1 MHNGDLVYQTL
12 SRELSG
18 SRPNG
23 RRGGIA
29 KRGEGSPSITPTRH
43 EQDTEASYFQG
54 ATFTKEDEE
63 PNLDAYPPSPPL
75 SPKTTV
81 PPKAP
86 TRHLAERKRGHVRHR
101 TSLKRR
107 SSWNPNLKQEF
118 LRRAS
123 IDSIIAPF
131 KDTIWLESEQ
141 CLTQWIESDQDN
153 HNTCPICREQLF
165 SKINKPE
172 FVEGARDIVG
182 PHYTMAHQIQTW
194 RPAKTFVKNMWRAM
208 YRLYERD
215 QVIYDSDI
223 EEHINA
229 RMVPGFYIFS
239 DHWPGIREEARRMVR
254 EHYRNGSYVP
264 LIGMQLRFYL
274 YNVESVLEWQIE
286 DEESE
291 HEVSGDEPSDDE
303 ASHVEDDDD
312 DMSMADSTE

>member
-12 SRELSG
+12 PRELSK

-131 KDTIWLESEQ
+131 KDTIWLESERGV
-141 CLTQWIESDQDN
+141 TSVRRRSSAM
-153 HNTCPICREQLF
+153 TT
-165 SKINKPE
+165 
-172 FVEGARDIVG
+172 GARSISPRSHGYRRKPRKQSTLLHPSSPDVKPVADVSPVHASPVFRG
-182 PHYTMAHQIQTW
+182 TRWWDAPVDSPTLRLAMPARKGSSLLHPS
-194 RPAKTFVKNMWRAM
+194 RPSI
-208 YRLYERD
+208 D
-215 QVIYDSDI
+215 
-223 EEHINA
+223 
-229 RMVPGFYIFS
+229 
-239 DHWPGIREEARRMVR
+239 
-254 EHYRNGSYVP
+254 
-264 LIGMQLRFYL
+264 
-274 YNVESVLEWQIE
+274 VLEHRELKTVFSLPPNRLW
-286 DEESE
+286 
-291 HEVSGDEPSDDE
+291 
-303 ASHVEDDDD
+303 EDDCRR
-312 DMSMADSTE
+312 